1 MELFGGFRR
10 LVAPSIM
17 EQRWVEREAGLG
29 LMVADPG
36 AKLGRTKGKPRGS
49 SSTVEGP
56 GFW

>member
-1 MELFGGFRR
+1 MGFRR